1 MTDTGANEISLAEVV
16 QRDPDIHSGDLVFT
30 GTRVPVDNL
39 VSYLKGG
46 HTIQEFLQDYP
57 TVERWQLESYLDLSP
72 YGLDHMRARNESA
85 P

>member
-39 VSYLKGG
+39 VSYLKDG

>member
-1 MTDTGANEISLAEVV
+1 MTHTDPDDISLAKVV
-16 QRDPDIHSGDLVFT
+16 QRDPDIHSGELVFT

-46 HTIQEFLQDYP
+46 HTIQGFLEDYP

-72 YGLDHMRARNESA
+72 QGLDHMRARNESA